1 MDGDVRHGTVERTDA
16 EPSDPFGDAEW
27 VEIGAAGHDGLS
39 DLPDA
44 EDAQPDCERSE
55 QERAERL
62 ISQGPQCTG
71 LVGLEVS
78 GLGAF
83 EKHLFGYLDSSKR
96 ELLSDIA
103 ERKVLDEDLTARLEA
118 AIREAKEGFAQA
130 KGAA

>member
-1 MDGDVRHGTVERTDA
+1 LGSGRFLSRSVAIVFAGTRGFLD
-16 EPSDPFGDAEW
+16 D
-27 VEIGAAGHDGLS
+27 
-39 DLPDA
+39 
-44 EDAQPDCERSE
+44 
-55 QERAERL
+55 
-62 ISQGPQCTG
+62 
-71 LVGLEVS
+71 LEVS